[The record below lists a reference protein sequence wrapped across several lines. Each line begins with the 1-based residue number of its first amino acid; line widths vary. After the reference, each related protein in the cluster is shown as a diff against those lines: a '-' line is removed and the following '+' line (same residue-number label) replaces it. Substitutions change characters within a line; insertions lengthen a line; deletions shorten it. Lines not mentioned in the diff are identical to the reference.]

1 VFATWVSWAKTDEPI
16 EMPIGAGSCGPR
28 RSCCYA
34 VQIEYGRRHKTVEC
48 PSVCRSRRSTAAAVA
63 GGFAVEVGRGSRYR
77 SVAAAAA
84 AAVAQHAGRV
94 NFDPN
99 VRRSNIL
106 VLGEDPDPPREV
118 ARRCG
123 YLPNYFDHSL
133 PQM

>member
-1 VFATWVSWAKTDEPI
+1 MVGVIK
-16 EMPIGAGSCGPR
+16 
-28 RSCCYA
+28 RSS
-34 VQIEYGRRHKTVEC
+34 VR
-48 PSVCRSRRSTAAAVA
+48 PSVGPVDQQQQRWPVGLLLKSVA
-63 GGFAVEVGRGSRYR
+63 GSRYR

-94 NFDPN
+94 NFDPT